1 MLPPPTAL
9 PEGSVLLHIGPHK
22 TGTTAIQGA
31 LAAARAELAE
41 HGVTYPGHAGA
52 HHPEA
57 RALRRHPAGWVDD
70 TEPLPDQKVWRKF
83 TRAVNRDPGRVVVS
97 SELFAQSDAAERA
110 QVVEGLDRDR
120 LQLVVAARNPGSI
133 AISTWQQVLRDGK
146 AGRLEDWLEHRFRRQ
161 APALTTS
168 GFWSWADAATL
179 GRSVERGDRSRPHPR
194 DRHRRVGPDAA
205 RLDVRAACSV
215 SPKDCWTRTCAPR
228 ATAGSPPPEAEL
240 LRQVIALAKDKMTWA
255 DFTLLIR
262 GGFVRRLQTVRTP
275 PPSDPRPALPQ
286 WAAAQAAEEADAII
300 GRLRVSGAHII
311 GDLENLRRVPAASAS
326 PPLDEIPTEMAA
338 EAVTGVITAAL
349 RGMARAERQAA
360 GRQPRRQQRPP
371 AGRSRSRRCP
381 PGSWQAS
388 SPAGCPPGSG
398 AGSRAGPAGTTSWTG
413 SSARP
418 TPSGRPRDFR
428 LRRRLTYSRASRC
441 IPR

>member
-52 HHPEA
+52 HHAEA
-57 RALRRHPAGWVDD
+57 RALRRHPAGWVND

-83 TRAVNRDPGRVVVS
+83 TRTVNQDPGRVVVS

-120 LQLVVAARNPGSI
+120 IQLVVAARNPGSI

-146 AGRLEDWLEHRFRRQ
+146 AGRLEDWLAHRFRRQ

-179 GRSVERGDRSRPHPR
+179 VDLWSEVIDLDRIHVIVIDESDRTLLSSTFEHLLGLPDGLLASHMRPAGNRG
-194 DRHRRVGPDAA
+194 
-205 RLDVRAACSV
+205 L
-215 SPKDCWTRTCAPR
+215 
-228 ATAGSPPPEAEL
+228 TAPEAEL
-240 LRQVIALAKDKMTWA
+240 LRQVIALARDELTWA

-275 PPSDPRPALPQ
+275 PPSDARPALPQ

-311 GDLENLRRVPAASAS
+311 GDLDNLRRVPAASVT

-349 RGMARAERQAA
+349 RGMARAERLATRQAA
-360 GRQPRRQQRPP
+360 RQAARQATAQAAEQDSRAQQSPTGRPVDEVSTRELAGILARRVP
-371 AGRSRSRRCP
+371 AGVRRRIPGRSRRN
-381 PGSWQAS
+381 G
-388 SPAGCPPGSG
+388 
-398 AGSRAGPAGTTSWTG
+398 
-413 SSARP
+413 
-418 TPSGRPRDFR
+418 
-428 LRRRLTYSRASRC
+428 
-441 IPR
+441 

>member
-1 MLPPPTAL
+1 MHPPPTAL

-52 HHPEA
+52 HHAEA
-57 RALRRHPAGWVDD
+57 RALRRHPAGWVND

-83 TRAVNRDPGRVVVS
+83 TRTVNRDPGRVVVS
-97 SELFAQSDAAERA
+97 SEFFAQSDAAERA
-110 QVVEGLDRDR
+110 QVIEGLDRDR
-120 LQLVVAARNPGSI
+120 IQLVVAARNPGSI

-146 AGRLEDWLEHRFRRQ
+146 AGRLEDWLAHRFRRQ

-179 GRSVERGDRSRPHPR
+179 VDLWSEVIDLDRIHVIVIDESDRTLLSSTFEHLLGLPDGLLASHMRPAGNRG
-194 DRHRRVGPDAA
+194 
-205 RLDVRAACSV
+205 L
-215 SPKDCWTRTCAPR
+215 
-228 ATAGSPPPEAEL
+228 TAPEAEL
-240 LRQVIALAKDKMTWA
+240 LRQVIALARDELTWA

-275 PPSDPRPALPQ
+275 PPSDARPALPQ

-311 GDLENLRRVPAASAS
+311 GDLENLRRVPAASVTPTPGRDPHRDGRRGGDGCDHRRS
-326 PPLDEIPTEMAA
+326 PGHGPRRA
-338 EAVTGVITAAL
+338 TGHATGSATGSAT
-349 RGMARAERQAA
+349 RQRH
-360 GRQPRRQQRPP
+360 RQPSRPP
-371 AGRSRSRRCP
+371 EPSKSPRDARSRRCP
-381 PGSWQAS
+381 RGSWQAS
-388 SPAGCPPGSG
+388 SPAGCPPGV
-398 AGSRAGPAGTTSWTG
+398 
-413 SSARP
+413 
-418 TPSGRPRDFR
+418 
-428 LRRRLTYSRASRC
+428 RRRIPGRAR
-441 IPR
+441 RNG